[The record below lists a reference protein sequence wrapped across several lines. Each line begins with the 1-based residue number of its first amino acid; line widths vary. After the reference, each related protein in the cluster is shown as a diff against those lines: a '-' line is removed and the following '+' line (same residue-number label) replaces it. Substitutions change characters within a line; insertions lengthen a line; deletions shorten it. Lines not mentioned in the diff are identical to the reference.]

1 MAIHNVAAV
10 ILPTTHYL
18 LKLIDPPVRK
28 LIDGG
33 VIFAL
38 GSNFNPNCYCMSMPL
53 VMNMACVNLKAK
65 LSETLVGATLNA
77 AFSLCLSE
85 THGSLENGKFGD
97 MVVIN

>member
-1 MAIHNVAAV
+1 MAKNQVAAV

-18 LKLIDPPVRK
+18 LKLKDPPVRK

-38 GSNFNPNCYCMSMPL
+38 GSDFNPNAFCMSMPL
-53 VMNMACVNLKAK
+53 VMNMVCVNLKAK
-65 LSETLVGATLNA
+65 LSESLVAATLNSA
-77 AFSLCLSE
+77 ASLGLSE
-85 THGSLENGKFGD
+85 THGSLEIGKFGD